1 MAHINPQPV
10 LALNFH
16 SDDFQCGR
24 FTGLKARIEWHL
36 RHGDPGDED
45 DDAVVLPLLPVLVY
59 PLPGVPQ
66 QQVRAPFVEGNHRIA
81 ALLLMQPVPLQPV
94 PVAVRVTRS
103 TSKRNKR
110 RLDRV

>member
-1 MAHINPQPV
+1 
-10 LALNFH
+10 
-16 SDDFQCGR
+16 
-24 FTGLKARIEWHL
+24 
-36 RHGDPGDED
+36 
-45 DDAVVLPLLPVLVY
+45 
-59 PLPGVPQ
+59 
-66 QQVRAPFVEGNHRIA
+66 VRAPFVEGNHRIA